1 MQKKLA
7 AWPAQLFKAL
17 FGALDKK
24 VLADTE
30 ALYAARLS
38 NLRLPP

>member
-1 MQKKLA
+1 MV
-7 AWPAQLFKAL
+7 PGTQLVKDV

-30 ALYAARLS
+30 ALYAARLT
-38 NLRLPP
+38 NGVQVI